1 MPKPDQDQQFI
12 ILLVLMILALDFVF
26 KINLNTTAKFSAYL
40 LLSLIYVFKPSII
53 SPATRGWLIVAKP
66 LSLALS
72 ALSFG
77 LIFFLLVSPFSLV
90 GRLFGYD
97 PLLCMQNKYT
107 SSWNTNS
114 SHVRSMKDQY

>member
-1 MPKPDQDQQFI
+1 MLKPDQDRQFI
-12 ILLVLMILALDFVF
+12 ILLVLIILAMDFVF
-26 KINLNTTAKFSAYL
+26 KINLNTTAKYGTYL
-40 LLSLIYVFKPSII
+40 LLTLIYVLKPSII

-72 ALSFG
+72 VVSFG
-77 LIFFLLVSPFSLV
+77 IIFYLFVSPFSLV
-90 GRLFGYD
+90 AKLFGYD

-114 SHVRSMKDQY
+114 SHVQSMKDQY